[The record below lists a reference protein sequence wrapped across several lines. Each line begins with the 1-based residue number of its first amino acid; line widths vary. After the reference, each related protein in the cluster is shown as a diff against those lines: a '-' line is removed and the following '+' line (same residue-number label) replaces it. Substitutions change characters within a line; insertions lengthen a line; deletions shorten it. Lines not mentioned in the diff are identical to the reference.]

1 MTQRCWW
8 QFLSLVIGIWSLVI
22 LTDMIPFDFQPR
34 TRIVF
39 GPDKL
44 DALGELAHELGA
56 RRAMLVSD
64 EGVIKPGHAERG
76 IDSLEKAGILDPFT
90 CIR

>member
-1 MTQRCWW
+1 
-8 QFLSLVIGIWSLVI
+8 
-22 LTDMIPFDFQPR
+22 MIPFDFQPR

-76 IDSLEKAGILDPFT
+76 IDSLEKAGIVTHLFDGVRENPT
-90 CIR
+90 TNEVTAGV